1 MESMKERLEKLVLWL
16 RRFFKKD
23 FRILFP
29 RIYFSV
35 IIFGFILTLLYAAI
49 PSLIICSSFFGEEFC
64 TPAGIYLGLMASL
77 PGYVVAGNLL
87 SSFNELPSVLSFLAV
102 IATSGIFY
110 YFLGV
115 LIDKARKKKFT
126 KTGLII
132 ISTFVALLIFLILLL
147 VRLM

>member
-1 MESMKERLEKLVLWL
+1 MNKEKLEKIATWL
-16 RRFFKKD
+16 KIFVRKD
-23 FRILFP
+23 KRILFIQ
-29 RIYFSV
+29 IY
-35 IIFGFILTLLYAAI
+35 IIILLIAFILTLLYAAF
-49 PSLIICSSFFGEEFC
+49 PSFIVCSNFFGEEFC
-64 TPAGIYLGLMASL
+64 TPAGIYIGLMASL

-102 IATSGIFY
+102 IVTSLLFY
-110 YFLGV
+110 YLLGI